1 MNEISGI
8 TSAKAAEFQRWSDT
22 RLNRV
27 VVDYLL
33 REGLTETA
41 KQVAQANHVEV
52 SILFLTHTHTHT
64 HIYIYIYMCVCVCV
78 CIILINVLFGSKTE
92 GKTITNYCCID

>member
-8 TSAKAAEFQRWSDT
+8 TSAKAPEFQRWSDT

-27 VVDYLL
+27 IVDYLL

-52 SILFLTHTHTHT
+52 SILFLIY
-64 HIYIYIYMCVCVCV
+64 IYIYIYMRVCVYT
-78 CIILINVLFGSKTE
+78 CI
-92 GKTITNYCCID
+92 